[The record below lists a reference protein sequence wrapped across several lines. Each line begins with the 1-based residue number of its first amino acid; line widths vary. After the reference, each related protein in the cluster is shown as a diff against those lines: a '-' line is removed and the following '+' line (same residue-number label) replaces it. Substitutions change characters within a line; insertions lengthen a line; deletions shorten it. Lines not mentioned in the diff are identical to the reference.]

1 MPAALNDVERKIL
14 DYMVRYLRTR
24 TYQPSIR
31 EIGEEFGIKSTKTV
45 SEHLKALAEKGYLE
59 RDPSRS
65 RGVRILGVDLNPD
78 TVSVPCYT
86 GLPDPQA
93 PRRTDGVESQMS
105 LDRRLAGAKGC
116 YFVRARG
123 AEFAAEGIHDGDLI
137 LVEPVSGDA
146 ARGDRIPHDSLVVLK
161 MGPTPGLFRYTR
173 NGDRT
178 ILHPADGGETLLV
191 EDETRL
197 TVSGRAVAL
206 HRRLDGTGIPRSPT
220 TH

>member
-14 DYMVRYLRTR
+14 DYMVQYLRTR

-78 TVSVPCYT
+78 TISVPCYN

-93 PRRTDGVESQMS
+93 LRRTDGVETQMS
-105 LDRRLAGAKGC
+105 LDRRLVGAKGC

-123 AEFAAEGIHDGDLI
+123 AEFAGEGIHEGDL
-137 LVEPVSGDA
+137 LLMEPVSEEE
-146 ARGDRIPHDSLVVLK
+146 ARGDRVPDNSLVALK
-161 MGPTPGLFRYTR
+161 VGPTPGLFRYTR
-173 NGDRT
+173 NGGRA
-178 ILHPADGGETLLV
+178 LLRPADGSEPVLV

-197 TVSGRAVAL
+197 KVSGRAVAL